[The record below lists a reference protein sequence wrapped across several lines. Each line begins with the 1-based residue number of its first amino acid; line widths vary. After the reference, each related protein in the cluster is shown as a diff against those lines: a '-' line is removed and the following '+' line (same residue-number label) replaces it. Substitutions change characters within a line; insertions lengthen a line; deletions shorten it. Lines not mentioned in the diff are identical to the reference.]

1 MNDRFAKSLEN
12 WRIDAERARHRC
24 LTRTVIFSGC
34 MMGISGLH
42 GILIVLAVVLTKSMV
57 VPIVVLVAGFPIQ
70 MLAVPFALAA
80 MVNLS
85 LFLGGDISPRWGGWV
100 KRVADAETEVGGNDD
115 LPSARRASR

>member
-1 MNDRFAKSLEN
+1 MINSFAKSLES
-12 WRIDAERARHRC
+12 WRVDAERTRHRC
-24 LTRTVIFSGC
+24 LTRAVIFSGC

-42 GILIVLAVVLTKSMV
+42 GIAIVLAVVLTKSMV
-57 VPIVVLVAGFPIQ
+57 VPMIVFFAGFPIQ

-100 KRVADAETEVGGNDD
+100 RRVEDAEQKIKGED
-115 LPSARRASR
+115 